1 MRIDGEYGQGIIM
14 IMGLDNFKIINES
27 YNRRYGNIML
37 KLAAE
42 AIEKVL
48 PEGVRLYKLDGDE
61 FGLVMPGLDED
72 SAKNLYED
80 IQKAFCHPHM
90 VEGRTLFCTISAG
103 VVAYPQGAR
112 IIWYCTSIA
121 RLLWIRPS
129 EKAKTRM

>member
-1 MRIDGEYGQGIIM
+1 M

-80 IQKAFCHPHM
+80 IQKAFCQPHM
-90 VEGRTLFCTISAG
+90 GDGRTLCCSIYAG
-103 VVAYPQGAR
+103 VVA
-112 IIWYCTSIA
+112 
-121 RLLWIRPS
+121 
-129 EKAKTRM
+129 